1 MLGKWLESL
10 VEIGRKMDSS
20 QEPDEILQSV
30 VEAINGVMKVDASL
44 LLLSGDEQ
52 SESLIFRAAAGRK
65 SEKIKGFDIKIGEG
79 IVGQAAKDRKP
90 IIVNSASQ
98 NDPHLRFIWQEL
110 GYETPNILSVPLIVR
125 SRLIGVIEVINR
137 TDGDPFTEIDVLLL
151 SIIASQ
157 FSVPIDYAHFFKR
170 VEGKIEELTKLIE
183 TELLNQLYF
192 RPCSYSS

>member
-10 VEIGRKMDSS
+10 VEIGQKTDSS
-20 QEPDEILQSV
+20 QEPDEILRSV
-30 VEAINGVMKVDASL
+30 VEAINEVMKVDASL
-44 LLLSGDEQ
+44 LLLSDEQ

-110 GYETPNILSVPLIVR
+110 GYETPNILCVPLIVR

-137 TDGDPFTEIDVLLL
+137 TDGGPFTEIDVLLL

-170 VEGKIEELTKLIE
+170 VEGKIAELTKLIE